1 MSATGIPD
9 PAYQWLQ
16 NGAPISGATSA
27 TYNITSA
34 VRTNG
39 GSYSVVVSNGSGS
52 VTSLVAV
59 LTYSNTPP
67 VAAPV
72 SYTRN
77 AAVNQLNISVSNLLA
92 NVTDVDGDA
101 ITLVSAGLSTNGIT
115 PAISG
120 NYIVYYNTNPVADQF
135 TYTVTDGFGG
145 TNSALITV
153 NVSTQ
158 PLFGQGSPAINTTGG
173 SVTMSFAGIPGYS
186 YSVQRSTNV
195 TFIPFDI
202 VLTTN
207 APGGGVFQFI
217 DVSPPQPS
225 AFYRLQ
231 YNP

>member
-1 MSATGIPD
+1 
-9 PAYQWLQ
+9 
-16 NGAPISGATSA
+16 
-27 TYNITSA
+27 
-34 VRTNG
+34 
-39 GSYSVVVSNGSGS
+39 
-52 VTSLVAV
+52 LVAV

-77 AAVNQLNISVSNLLA
+77 AALHQLNISISNLLT
-92 NVTDVDGDA
+92 NVTDADDDA
-101 ITLVSAGLSTNGIT
+101 ITLVSAGVSTNGVT
-115 PAISG
+115 PVISG

-158 PLFGQGSPAINTTGG
+158 PLFGQGSPAISTTGG
-173 SVTMSFAGIPGYS
+173 SATVNFAGIPNYS

-195 TFIPFDI
+195 TFIPYDI
-202 VLTTN
+202 VWTTN

-217 DVSPPQPS
+217 DLNPPQPT

-231 YNP
+231 FNP